1 LQYYI
6 YCITTISVQINDESH
21 CTATTICIEKD
32 SGNVWGRDIETRR
45 HTLTAKVRRKE
56 WVKIRKK
63 QRKHLKTKAE
73 ENVSVKIVRIEA
85 ILRRKKQKKPYR
97 GVEPIK
103 LKKHVWVKVK
113 EGGWRSEP

>member
-1 LQYYI
+1 M
-6 YCITTISVQINDESH
+6 
-21 CTATTICIEKD
+21 
-32 SGNVWGRDIETRR
+32 
-45 HTLTAKVRRKE
+45 
-56 WVKIRKK
+56 KIRKK

-103 LKKHVWVKVK
+103 LKKHV
-113 EGGWRSEP
+113 